1 MLFLAAGEVFIRT
14 THFGLSRSELF
25 FTDIYDPV
33 LRMIPGARNPYLEVA
48 EFINGQGL
56 RGPDFNPAKPP
67 GVFRIVCLGDSQT
80 FGAGRYEESYPA
92 QLQEI
97 LDTQFPGK
105 TQVINAGIPGTS
117 IFQQRLLYEQVLA
130 EMEFD
135 ALLVMSGPSC
145 NPGLQQ
151 YRERLADPWYR
162 GLSRAHRVL
171 AHSALYRVLRR
182 GLKGDTHPGL
192 ANDENWAGPCD
203 EGDYRE
209 DLEFF
214 LAAGA
219 EKKFA
224 LAIIASA
231 DRRLIEKLIADG
243 LTGEEADF
251 ISKAMPRHFDRL
263 QPVFAAEHRLPYVV
277 YWASFVSRT
286 LKGEQLWHDPDHPND
301 AGNRLIA
308 KAMAET
314 AKEYQWLTRE

>member
-1 MLFLAAGEVFIRT
+1 MSFSAAEIFTRA
-14 THFGLSRSELF
+14 THFGLPRSELI

-56 RGPDFNPAKPP
+56 RGPDFDPSKPP

-80 FGAGRYEESYPA
+80 FGAGRYEDSYPE

-97 LDTQFPGK
+97 LDAQFPGK
-105 TQVINAGIPGTS
+105 TQVVNAGIPGTS

-171 AHSALYRVLRR
+171 AHSAFYRVLRR

-203 EGDYRE
+203 EEDYRE

-214 LAAGA
+214 LAAAAAKG
-219 EKKFA
+219 FS
-224 LAIIASA
+224 LAFIASA
-231 DRRLIEKLIADG
+231 DQLLIEKLVAAG
-243 LTGEEADF
+243 LHGSETDF
-251 ISKAMPRHFDRL
+251 LDTAMPSHFDHV
-263 QPVFAAEHRLPYVV
+263 QPVFVAEHRLPYII
-277 YWASFVSRT
+277 YWPAFVSRT
-286 LKGEQLWHDPDHPND
+286 LSGEQLWHDPDHANG

-308 KAMAET
+308 GAIVET
-314 AKEYQWLTRE
+314 IKKERWLTRD